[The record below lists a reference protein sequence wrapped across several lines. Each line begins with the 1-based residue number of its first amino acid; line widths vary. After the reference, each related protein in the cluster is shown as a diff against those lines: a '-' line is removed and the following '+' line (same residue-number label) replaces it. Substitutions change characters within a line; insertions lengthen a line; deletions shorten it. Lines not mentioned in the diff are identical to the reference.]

1 MEGNN
6 KLNVVLSF
14 VSFVS
19 SIVSFFVMYYI
30 FAIIAFILCTITL
43 NDEKSRKLS
52 LTSIVIVCV
61 TFVIKLISII
71 VANGNLPEW
80 LTNGLF

>member
-1 MEGNN
+1 
-6 KLNVVLSF
+6 
-14 VSFVS
+14 
-19 SIVSFFVMYYI
+19 MYYI
-30 FAIIAFILCTITL
+30 FAIIALVLGAITL
-43 NDEKSRKLS
+43 NDERTGKLS
-52 LTSIVIVCV
+52 LTSIVIVCI